1 MVAPRGVWVCALLS
15 LGLYDGRVLGA
26 IVKREQRV
34 REKAGAVAGGLSD
47 GTNANAVCFYPL
59 TPNPKRKKVIT
70 RNEQL

>member
-1 MVAPRGVWVCALLS
+1 MYPLYPVAASTCIPS
-15 LGLYDGRVLGA
+15 LPLP
-26 IVKREQRV
+26 V
-34 REKAGAVAGGLSD
+34 RQAQPLRSDSISAGAVAGGLSD